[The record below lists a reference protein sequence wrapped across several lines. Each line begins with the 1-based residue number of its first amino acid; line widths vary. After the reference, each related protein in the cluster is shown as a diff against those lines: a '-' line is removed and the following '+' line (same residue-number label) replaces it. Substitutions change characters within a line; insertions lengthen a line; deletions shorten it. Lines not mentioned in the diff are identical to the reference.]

1 MRIARRRM
9 LAFVLVVSSF
19 APGTA
24 AGAGRVAQP
33 AGEVHITVAAV
44 GDLLINRSVLD
55 SAYDA
60 RDGTFD
66 FSPIFTATTPYLRAA
81 DYSVANLETRL
92 AGPAYGYS
100 GYPRFN
106 TPDSLAPAV
115 RRAGIKLLATANN
128 HSLDMGWPGI
138 VHTLQ
143 TLSAAGLAHI
153 GTYASA
159 AAQARPFIVDVQGI
173 KLAWL
178 NYTAVTNGLPLPPGK
193 RFALNV
199 WNPQAAATAIR
210 RARRDGADLVL
221 VVMHWGIEDQR
232 TPNAVQR
239 RIAGQL
245 AADGADVV
253 IGSHPHVVQKI
264 ATVTATEANGSRHRC
279 LVAYSLGN
287 FIADQQQRYTDCG
300 IILYLDIVKDRAG
313 TRVAQV
319 RYLPVWVEKRP
330 AGETYRFR
338 VLPVLSAAAV
348 AADRSLSRSE
358 RSRMLQA
365 WTDTTALLRNP
376 ALDIRPL
383 GTRGAKGR

>member
-1 MRIARRRM
+1 MRIVQRRM
-9 LAFVLVVSSF
+9 LVLILVLCSF

-24 AGAGRVAQP
+24 AGAGRSVQTAAP
-33 AGEVHITVAAV
+33 VHITVAAV
-44 GDLLINRSVLD
+44 GDLLINEGILD

-60 RDGTFD
+60 SDGSFD
-66 FSPIFTATTPYLRAA
+66 FSPIFTATAPYLRAA

-92 AGPAYGYS
+92 AGPAFGYS

-143 TLSAAGLAHI
+143 TLSDAGLAHI
-153 GTYASA
+153 GTYRSA
-159 AAQARPFIVDVQGI
+159 AAAARPFIVDVQGV

-199 WNPQAAATAIR
+199 WNPRAAAEAIR

-221 VVMHWGIEDQR
+221 VVMHWGTEYQR

-239 RIAGQL
+239 RIARQL

-253 IGSHPHVVQKI
+253 IGSHPHVVQEI
-264 ATVTATEANGSRHRC
+264 GTVTATEANGLRHRC
-279 LVAYSLGN
+279 IVAYSLGN
-287 FIADQQQRYTDCG
+287 FIADQQERYTDCG
-300 IILYLDIVKDRAG
+300 IILYLDIVKDKAG

-330 AGETYRFR
+330 AGETYRFK

-348 AADRSLSRSE
+348 AAESDLSASE
-358 RSRMLQA
+358 RGRMLQA
-365 WTDTTALLRNP
+365 WTDTTALLRDP
-376 ALDIRPL
+376 TLDIRPF
-383 GTRGAKGR
+383 GARGAAGH

>member
-1 MRIARRRM
+1 M
-9 LAFVLVVSSF
+9 LAFLLVLCSIAS
-19 APGTA
+19 GTA
-24 AGAGRVAQP
+24 AGAGRSVQGAAP
-33 AGEVHITVAAV
+33 VHITVAAV
-44 GDLLINRSVLD
+44 GDLLINRGVLD
-55 SAYDA
+55 SAYNA
-60 RDGTFD
+60 SDGAFD
-66 FSPIFTATTPYLRAA
+66 FSPIFTATVPYLRSA

-92 AGPAYGYS
+92 AGSAFGYS

-143 TLSAAGLAHI
+143 TLSGAGLAHI
-153 GTYASA
+153 GTYGSRA
-159 AAQARPFIVDVQGI
+159 AAARPFIVDVKGI

-199 WNPQAAATAIR
+199 WNPRAAATAIR
-210 RARRDGADLVL
+210 RARRDGADLVI
-221 VVMHWGIEDQR
+221 VVMHWGTEYQR
-232 TPNAVQR
+232 TPSAVQR
-239 RIAGQL
+239 RIARDL

-253 IGSHPHVVQKI
+253 IGSHPHVVQKVS
-264 ATVTATEANGSRHRC
+264 AVTATEANGSRHRC

-287 FIADQQQRYTDCG
+287 FIADQQGRYTDCG
-300 IILYLDIVKDRAG
+300 IILYLDIVKDKAG
-313 TRVAQV
+313 TRVAKV

-330 AGETYRFR
+330 AGEIYTFR

-348 AADRSLSRSE
+348 VADSSLSQSE
-358 RSRMLQA
+358 RTRMLEA
-365 WTDTTALLRNP
+365 WTDTAALLR
-376 ALDIRPL
+376 DPL
-383 GTRGAKGR
+383 LGIGPFGTQGAAGH